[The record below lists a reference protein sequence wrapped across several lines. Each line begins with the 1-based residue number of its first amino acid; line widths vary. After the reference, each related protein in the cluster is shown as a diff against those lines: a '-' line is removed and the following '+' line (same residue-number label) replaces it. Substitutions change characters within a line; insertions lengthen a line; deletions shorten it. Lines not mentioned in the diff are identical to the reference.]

1 MDSTSKPQIAIIGA
15 GPAGLTLGL
24 LLHRQGVPFRIYD
37 LRARPTEEEFTQQSG
52 MLNLNEGTGLS
63 AVRACN
69 LYDEFI
75 ALTGECQEAD
85 VIADMN
91 DNILYADAG
100 SGGRPEISRHDL
112 TRLLLSHIPAESI
125 AWEHKLVKA
134 TPTASASQYV
144 LDFGSRGTSTVDLV
158 VGADGAWSRIRAQ
171 LTDKKPHYSGVTFM
185 TLTVPDFEARYPQL
199 AEFVGPGTFAAPGD
213 GNVVMCQRGVRGA
226 ARIYL
231 SFKTSEDGLAEFSGL
246 GKATAAEAKKK
257 LLSLESGD
265 SRWTTFGSFGPKL
278 QELITI
284 GLENQS
290 GPLDIKPLYMLP
302 VGELAWQHKAG
313 VTLIGDAAHLMTPFA
328 GEGVNLAMRDALDI
342 SAVIKNAWDAAN
354 SSPDESQAFHKT
366 LESGLPGI
374 EKELF
379 ERSEETAEQT
389 FQNLGLFTSPG
400 AAPKLAE
407 FFSSHGPPPEME

>member
-1 MDSTSKPQIAIIGA
+1 MESTSKPQIAIIGA
-15 GPAGLTLGL
+15 GPAGLTIGL
-24 LLHRQGVPFRIYD
+24 LLHRQGVSFRIYD

-91 DNILYADAG
+91 DTILYADAG

-112 TRLLLSHIPAESI
+112 SRLLLSHIPAESI

-134 TPTASASQYV
+134 TPSAGASQYV
-144 LDFGSRGTSTVDLV
+144 LDFGPRGTTTADLV

-185 TLTVPDFEARYPQL
+185 TLTIPEFEKRYPQL

-213 GNVVMCQRGVRGA
+213 GNVVMCQRGVRDA

-231 SFKTSEDGLAEFSGL
+231 SFKTSEDGLAEFSVL
-246 GKATAAEAKKK
+246 GEATAAEAKEK
-257 LLSLESGD
+257 LLSLESD
-265 SRWTTFGSFGPKL
+265 DARWTTFGSFGPKL

-290 GPLDIKPLYMLP
+290 GPLDIKPL
-302 VGELAWQHKAG
+302 
-313 VTLIGDAAHLMTPFA
+313 VTLVGDAAHLMTPFA
-328 GEGVNLAMRDALDI
+328 GEGVNLAMRDALDL

-354 SSPDESQAFHKT
+354 SRPNRSEAFHKT

-407 FFSSHGPPPEME
+407 FFSSHGQPPEME